1 MTANIGKTRIETETL
16 QRSVQTG
23 HVPFFVPLFN
33 HVVRS
38 FLRIGVPT
46 GPIALLI
53 VRGRKTGKNRRN
65 PVGLF
70 DCKGHRYI
78 FSTFGQVN
86 WVQNARAAGQATI
99 RKRWHKQT
107 VTLVELSP
115 EQAAPI
121 LKEVVAPMVST
132 GLAGKIFG
140 RHFEATP
147 ASPLSDFVKEAKH
160 HPVFEL
166 RESRPTSRE

>member
-1 MTANIGKTRIETETL
+1 MTSNIGKLGIKNIEITSAS
-16 QRSVQTG
+16 RNVR
-23 HVPFFVPLFN
+23 VPFFVPLFN
-33 HVVRS
+33 HVIRS
-38 FLRIGVPT
+38 FLRIGIPMR
-46 GPIALLI
+46 PIVLLT
-53 VRGRKTGKNRRN
+53 VKGRKTGKNRRN

-70 DCKGHRYI
+70 NYQGHQYI

-86 WVQNARAAGQATI
+86 WVQNVRAAGIATM

-107 VTLVELSP
+107 VTIVELSP

-121 LKEVVAPMVST
+121 LKEAVAPMVST
-132 GLAGKIFG
+132 GLAGKLFG

-147 ASPLSDFVKEAKH
+147 NSPISDFVEEAKR

-166 RESRPTSRE
+166 REIN

>member
-1 MTANIGKTRIETETL
+1 MAVNIGKTPNRAGTIG
-16 QRSVQTG
+16 QRSQTV

-33 HVVRS
+33 HVVRG
-38 FLRIGVPT
+38 FLRVGVPM
-46 GPIALLI
+46 GPIALLT
-53 VRGRKTGKNRRN
+53 VKGRKTGKNRRN

-70 DCKGHRYI
+70 NYKGHRYV

-86 WVQNARAAGQATI
+86 WVKNVRAAGQATI
-99 RKRWHKQT
+99 HKRWHKQT

-132 GLAGKIFG
+132 GLAGKLFG

-147 ASPLSDFVKEAKH
+147 DSPLSDFVDEAKR

-166 RESRPTSRE
+166 RETN

>member
-1 MTANIGKTRIETETL
+1 MTTNIGKTVISPRTISRES
-16 QRSVQTG
+16 RAV
-23 HVPFFVPLFN
+23 HVPLFVPLFN

-38 FLRIGVPT
+38 FLRIGIPM
-46 GPIALLI
+46 GPVALLT
-53 VRGRKTGKNRRN
+53 VKGRKTGKNRRN

-70 DCKGHRYI
+70 NYKGHRYV

-86 WVQNARAAGQATI
+86 WVQNVRAAGQATI

-107 VTLVELSP
+107 VILVELSP

-132 GLAGKIFG
+132 GLAGKLFG

-147 ASPLSDFVKEAKH
+147 NSPLDDFVEEAKR

-166 RESRPTSRE
+166 RETN

>member
-1 MTANIGKTRIETETL
+1 MTASIGSISIETGKISSASRT
-16 QRSVQTG
+16 V

-38 FLRIGVPT
+38 FLRIGVPM
-46 GPIALLI
+46 GPIALLT
-53 VRGRKTGKNRRN
+53 VKGRKTGKNRRN

-70 DCKGHRYI
+70 DYKGSRYI

-86 WVQNARAAGQATI
+86 WVQNVRAAGIATM

-107 VTLVELSP
+107 VTIVELSP

-132 GLAGKIFG
+132 GLAGKLFG

-147 ASPLSDFVKEAKH
+147 NSPISNFMEEAKR

-166 RESRPTSRE
+166 REIN